1 MWSIQN
7 HKHTAPEIKFSSAYN
22 IQNSKC
28 KEQRKRIKSCKG
40 KKDKV
45 EYKGGL
51 IIMTPD
57 FSMENLKARMAWT
70 DAIQTLRII
79 SATLSITVEAERK
92 TI

>member
-1 MWSIQN
+1 
-7 HKHTAPEIKFSSAYN
+7 
-22 IQNSKC
+22 
-28 KEQRKRIKSCKG
+28 
-40 KKDKV
+40 
-45 EYKGGL
+45 
-51 IIMTPD
+51 MTPD